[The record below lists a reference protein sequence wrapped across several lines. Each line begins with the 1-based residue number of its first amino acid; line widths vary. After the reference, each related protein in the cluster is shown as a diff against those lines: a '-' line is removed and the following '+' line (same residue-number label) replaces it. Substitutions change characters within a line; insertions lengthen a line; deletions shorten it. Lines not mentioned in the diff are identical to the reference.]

1 MDREIPSSIVFF
13 DGVCNLCNGFVDFLV
28 RHDRRQVLRFASL
41 QGNTARKLLGPGAGE
56 ILSSVVFY
64 QNESDNEFGNKFG
77 NQPGNE
83 SGNSPVSG
91 STTTESLAVIQILS
105 QLGGAWRGLIILKL
119 IPSFVRDPIYRFVAR
134 NRYRWFGKRETCRLP
149 SPDERALFL
158 D

>member
-28 RHDRRQVLRFASL
+28 RQDHRRVLRFASL
-41 QGNTARKLLGPGAGE
+41 QGKTSRDLLGLGAGE
-56 ILSSVVFY
+56 KLESVVFY
-64 QNESDNEFGNKFG
+64 QN
-77 NQPGNE
+77 
-83 SGNSPVSG
+83 G
-91 STTTESLAVIQILS
+91 STSSESLAVLRILS
-105 QLGGAWRGLIILKL
+105 SLGGAWRLTVLL
-119 IPSFVRDPIYRFVAR
+119 RVIPGFVRDPIYRFIAR